1 MLLNKHSLAIPGS
14 ERREWGR
21 RGRTMKR
28 HEAVAGVMVSAFLI
42 SACATGP
49 MSQRVSWQPLVDT
62 AKTGDGWYKD
72 QYECQQLADQGA
84 MQSQIQAEKQMWE
97 GILGGAL
104 LGAGLGAALGG
115 VGGHAG
121 RGAAYGSILGTAA
134 GAGSATH
141 DATTDYKQVFRNC
154 LRGRGYQVLN

>member
-1 MLLNKHSLAIPGS
+1 MRPHKAIVGITAS
-14 ERREWGR
+14 
-21 RGRTMKR
+21 
-28 HEAVAGVMVSAFLI
+28 VLI
-42 SACATGP
+42 LSACATGP

-72 QYECQQLADQGA
+72 RHECQQLADQGA
-84 MQSQIQAEKQMWE
+84 MQSQIETE
-97 GILGGAL
+97 RRVLNGLVGGAL

-115 VGGHAG
+115 VGGYAG

-154 LRGRGYQVLN
+154 LHGRGYQVLN